1 MSPAPVHTAL
11 SRDASI
17 FLDMIVEMG
26 HLDEA
31 GLEALNDALLDA
43 RSDGEG
49 LVPLQTVRAIAAM
62 ILVDAGGRMPEEAQ
76 KTLDLEWSLLM
87 H

>member
-1 MSPAPVHTAL
+1 MPTPLPHIAL
-11 SRDASI
+11 SRDASV

-31 GLEALNDALLDA
+31 GLDALNDMLLDA
-43 RSDGEG
+43 PSDAQGF
-49 LVPLQTVRAIAAM
+49 VALQTVRAAVAM
-62 ILVDAGGRMPEEAQ
+62 VLVDTQSRMPREAQ
-76 KTLDLEWSLLM
+76 KTLDVEWSLLL